1 MVNHRE
7 NRIFSELTDKNIIG
21 SLNSECSNRNI
32 LWLHVPCVSWGMKWS
47 LCVVVVKLKTVV
59 LKGFHMTLLSVTFWA
74 QLSSPKKKTTH
85 LTFPPLTFF
94 GRGQA
99 EHQEKHLT
107 FDLWPAGSM
116 WPLSSCKS
124 LQQGYVLHFLQP
136 TWLPYKKHTTSTHTH
151 TLHPHVD
158 RNTHSRNNVT
168 SKTGYRWLQWWE
180 TSNDLRKKKNVIFMC
195 DLCKRSA
202 VLFLLTE
209 AQLYFWYL
217 SL

>member
-74 QLSSPKKKTTH
+74 QLNSPKKKQTH

-94 GRGQA
+94 GRGQT

-107 FDLWPAGSM
+107 FDLRAACGHWVRARAYNKATYCTSFSQHGCHTRNT
-116 WPLSSCKS
+116 PLP
-124 LQQGYVLHFLQP
+124 H
-136 TWLPYKKHTTSTHTH
+136 THTH
-151 TLHPHVD
+151 FIHTWIE
-158 RNTHSRNNVT
+158 THT
-168 SKTGYRWLQWWE
+168 AGT
-180 TSNDLRKKKNVIFMC
+180 M
-195 DLCKRSA
+195 
-202 VLFLLTE
+202 
-209 AQLYFWYL
+209 
-217 SL
+217 